1 MMAASIS
8 DLAQVIQIV
17 VAPVFMLTGIAGFLN
32 VMSGRLGRIVDRAR
46 IIERRVAIL
55 KNPEKLKI
63 SQVELKYLW
72 RRIKIIN
79 RSIGMC
85 TASALF
91 VCAVVCCLFIGE
103 FLLMDLTKAVVILF
117 VIALL
122 LLIVALVSFLK
133 EVQLATRTLQM
144 GKEFDDE

>member
-1 MMAASIS
+1 
-8 DLAQVIQIV
+8 
-17 VAPVFMLTGIAGFLN
+17 
-32 VMSGRLGRIVDRAR
+32 MSGRLGRIVDRAR

-55 KNPEKLKI
+55 KNPDKLKI

>member
-1 MMAASIS
+1 MQSSVS
-8 DLAQVIQIV
+8 DLAEVIQIV

-46 IIERRVAIL
+46 VIERRVAIL
-55 KNPEKLKI
+55 KNPDNLKV
-63 SQVELKYLW
+63 SQNELKYLW

-79 RSIGMC
+79 HSIGMC

-91 VCAVVCCLFIGE
+91 VCAVVVCLFLGE
-103 FLLMDLTKAVVILF
+103 LLLINLSQVVVGLF
-117 VIALL
+117 IIALF
-122 LLIVALVSFLK
+122 LLIVALISFLK

-144 GKEFDDE
+144 GREFTDE

>member
-1 MMAASIS
+1 MESSIS

-55 KNPEKLKI
+55 KNPDKLKI

-79 RSIGMC
+79 LS
-85 TASALF
+85 
-91 VCAVVCCLFIGE
+91 
-103 FLLMDLTKAVVILF
+103 
-117 VIALL
+117 
-122 LLIVALVSFLK
+122 LIHIS
-133 EVQLATRTLQM
+133 EPTRPY
-144 GKEFDDE
+144 

>member
-1 MMAASIS
+1 
-8 DLAQVIQIV
+8 
-17 VAPVFMLTGIAGFLN
+17 MLTGIAGFLN

-103 FLLMDLTKAVVILF
+103 FLLINLTQSVVILF

>member
-1 MMAASIS
+1 
-8 DLAQVIQIV
+8 
-17 VAPVFMLTGIAGFLN
+17 
-32 VMSGRLGRIVDRAR
+32 
-46 IIERRVAIL
+46 
-55 KNPEKLKI
+55 
-63 SQVELKYLW
+63 
-72 RRIKIIN
+72 
-79 RSIGMC
+79 MC